1 MAKFNEK
8 IVFVGIKGCALA
20 LDRATGREIWRTELK
35 GSDFVNM
42 VLDGGELFATTRGEV
57 FCLDPAT
64 GRIRWNNP
72 LKGMGWGLVT
82 IATPQASSVAAM
94 AEYRRQQEAAAS
106 SDSSRSTAG

>member
-8 IVFVGIKGCALA
+8 VVFVGIKGTALA

-82 IATPQASSVAAM
+82 IATPEASSVAVM
-94 AEYRRQQEAAAS
+94 AEHRRRQEAAAS
-106 SDSSRSTAG
+106 SDSSSSAAG

>member
-8 IVFVGIKGCALA
+8 IVFAGIKGKALA
-20 LDRATGREIWRTELK
+20 LDRVTGREIWRTELK
-35 GSDFVNM
+35 GSDFVNL
-42 VLDGGELFATTRGEV
+42 VLDGDELFATTRGEV

-72 LKGMGWGLVT
+72 LKGLGWGLVT
-82 IATPQASSVAAM
+82 IATPEASSVAVM

-106 SDSSRSTAG
+106 SDSSSSAAG

>member
-1 MAKFNEK
+1 MAKYNDK
-8 IVFVGIKGCALA
+8 IVFVGIKGTALA

-42 VLDGGELFATTRGEV
+42 VLDGNELFATTRGEV

-72 LKGMGWGLVT
+72 LKGLGWGLIT
-82 IATPQASSVAAM
+82 IATPEASAVAAM
-94 AEYRRQQEAAAS
+94 AQYRRQQEAAAS
-106 SDSSRSTAG
+106 SDSSSSAAG